1 MHETPDQSPPNFIWS
16 SAPIQGRFLANPNP
30 CPQGH
35 PNSKTKAIS
44 RWVALGLGIRG
55 YMN

>member
-16 SAPIQGRFLANPNP
+16 SAPTQGRFLANPNP